1 MSKNIIERITINNI
15 LAFMIVLGY
24 VVMWSFT
31 LYMGLLEIV
40 PEGET
45 RLGIIL
51 DSVESMAGILSTMT
65 IITVLVVQ
73 YHFRKSKGEPDTTQP
88 VV

>member
-1 MSKNIIERITINNI
+1 MVKTIIDRITINNI

-73 YHFRKSKGEPDTTQP
+73 YHFRKSKGEPDSS
-88 VV
+88 